1 MLHLKKKKKSHG
13 LQLRSGATKYTDNFF
28 FKRKWVGELG
38 QKEKQNGGQEAAIVI
53 QNGDNDGGN
62 YNDCSG
68 RNRNGQIWEN
78 LQEMEMTEHAGET
91 DMVKGMSGK

>member
-1 MLHLKKKKKSHG
+1 MEQALEREKPDFVVFLKKRPG
-13 LQLRSGATKYTDNFF
+13 LCSRNLLRNSRMRSIFSRLMCRF

-38 QKEKQNGGQEAAIVI
+38 QKEKQNDGQEAAIVI

-68 RNRNGQIWEN
+68 RNRNGQI
-78 LQEMEMTEHAGET
+78 
-91 DMVKGMSGK
+91 